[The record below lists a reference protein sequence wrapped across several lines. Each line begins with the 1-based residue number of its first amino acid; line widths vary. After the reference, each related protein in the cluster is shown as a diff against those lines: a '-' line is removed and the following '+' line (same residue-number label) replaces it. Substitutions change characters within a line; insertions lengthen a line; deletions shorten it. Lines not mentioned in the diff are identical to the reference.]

1 MVKKLRTR
9 LREHAPL
16 LPLTVEACSRN
27 IGHIIIKPSLCH
39 DTGCLKNLCL
49 LYFISV
55 AIIPNENHLL
65 VNGGIPT
72 WREGGEEVESDAPP
86 QFEESR
92 VSRPRR
98 LENRTFLAVVR
109 VIPEV
114 K

>member
-1 MVKKLRTR
+1 MIQAVSKIYVYISC
-9 LREHAPL
+9 
-16 LPLTVEACSRN
+16 LT
-27 IGHIIIKPSLCH
+27 
-39 DTGCLKNLCL
+39 
-49 LYFISV
+49 V

-65 VNGGIPT
+65 INGGIPA
-72 WREGGEEVESDAPP
+72 WRVGREEVESDAPP
-86 QFEESR
+86 QLEESR